1 MLCSYMFTCLS
12 VLKAVV
18 IYGGT
23 STMYHLPDRLPEMF
37 KHANHLATKSYVQK
51 YPKEQ
56 YTTKR
61 KSNIYSKKKIITNLN
76 E

>member
-18 IYGGT
+18 VYGGT
-23 STMYHLPDRLPEMF
+23 STMFHTTAPAML

-51 YPKEQ
+51 YQK
-56 YTTKR
+56 
-61 KSNIYSKKKIITNLN
+61 
-76 E
+76 